1 MTQIFA
7 VLISFSFIPLLSKT
21 KLKLSYI
28 LLITAG
34 SLAVTSG
41 IGIEAARES
50 VLNVFIESS
59 SLNTILTVMMVSI
72 LGGLMKYYKILEKIV
87 ETIMNIICNKK
98 NILVIIPA
106 VIGVLI
112 IPGGA
117 LLSAPFINDIGEEM
131 NIPSGRRAA
140 INLVFRHI
148 AMFILPYSTGLL
160 VISATIPDIS
170 IPRLVV
176 FNLFYVIPM
185 LIIGYLLY
193 IKNIKSENLLLRKN
207 IGINVYKLALYT
219 SPIYI
224 CVIINA
230 ITGLPFYITMIASVF
245 IVYLLGDK
253 NDFLRIT
260 CKSLNWQIVLMV
272 ITVLLMKEI
281 ILKMDG
287 LLLIFSNM
295 FNESNNMI
303 SILIIFLI
311 FSIFFG
317 YITGNQTAALAI
329 ILPMI
334 SQLDISLEMMHIY
347 IYFSFVSTFIGYFF
361 SPIHLCQAFTIH
373 LMNVS
378 TSELY
383 KEYKLYAPIMLL
395 LLFVSVFILKL
406 LFA

>member
-7 VLISFSFIPLLSKT
+7 VFISFLLIPILNKT
-21 KLKLSYI
+21 KIKLSYI
-28 LLITAG
+28 LLITSG
-34 SLAVTSG
+34 ILAVISG

-59 SLNTILTVMMVSI
+59 SRNTILTIMMVSI
-72 LGGLMKYYKILEKIV
+72 LGGLMKHYKILEKIV
-87 ETIMNIICNKK
+87 ETIMLLIRNKK
-98 NILVIIPA
+98 SILMIIPSL
-106 VIGVLI
+106 IGVLI

-131 NIPSGRRAA
+131 NIPSRKRAA
-140 INLVFRHI
+140 INLVFRHV

-170 IPRLVV
+170 IPRLVML
-176 FNLFYVIPM
+176 NLFYVIPM
-185 LIIGYLLY
+185 LIIGYFLY
-193 IKNIKSENLLLRKN
+193 IKDIKSENFLSRKN
-207 IGINVYKLALYT
+207 IGGNLYKLALYT

-230 ITGLPFYITMIASVF
+230 ITGMPFYITMISSVF

-253 NDFLRIT
+253 KDFLRIT
-260 CKSLNWQIVLMV
+260 YKSLNWQTVLMV
-272 ITVLLMKEI
+272 IAVLLMKEI

-287 LLLIFSNM
+287 LLIIFSTM
-295 FNESNNMI
+295 FNQSNNMI

-311 FSIFFG
+311 SSIFFG

-334 SQLDISLEMMHIY
+334 SQLDVSLEMMHIY
-347 IYFSFVSTFIGYFF
+347 TYFSFASTFIGYFF
-361 SPIHLCQAFTIH
+361 SPIHLCQAFTIQ
-373 LMNVS
+373 LMNV
-378 TSELY
+378 TTTELY
-383 KEYKLYAPIMLL
+383 KEYKFYAPIMLL
-395 LLFVSVFILKL
+395 LLFVSVFVLKL